1 MITHD
6 IGFARDFSK
15 KRCSYSYTRLRQI
28 PCGIK
33 RQVRACAIHAISGL
47 ASWNVC
53 AAISPGSRLR
63 MNVWYTIS
71 IGRTCPRSREGG
83 AVLKLKTP
91 YRDGTIHIV
100 MPLLEFKQRLAA
112 AGTPAKAQPHL
123 HPFPWRAYA
132 ECANCALRL
141 FLAARK
147 TKVMHQ
153 MRMILRRIL
162 RLPCVSV
169 GRVCTSGC
177 LRSTLSTLPALWRE
191 YENHSRHPG
200 ESRNH

>member
-6 IGFARDFSK
+6 IGFTRDFSK

-63 MNVWYTIS
+63 MNVWHTIR

-112 AGTPAKAQPHL
+112 GWYAGQGSTSSSSVSMA
-123 HPFPWRAYA
+123 
-132 ECANCALRL
+132 C
-141 FLAARK
+141 
-147 TKVMHQ
+147 
-153 MRMILRRIL
+153 LRRMRKLCAEIIPGSKKNKSNASNANDPAPHSSASVRISWA
-162 RLPCVSV
+162 RLHK
-169 GRVCTSGC
+169 RVFEIDIEHTARIVAGI
-177 LRSTLSTLPALWRE
+177 
-191 YENHSRHPG
+191 
-200 ESRNH
+200 